1 MQRRICHKEQKGKK
15 GASGYA
21 LRTLLAGLKSG
32 QFICSKSGQFY
43 LLTTDFFG
51 DFFGGVLGI
60 LEIFRPFSFL
70 MFGILYLVS

>member
-43 LLTTDFFG
+43 LLTTACARPVKINVYFWVYSVLWMFFT
-51 DFFGGVLGI
+51 
-60 LEIFRPFSFL
+60 
-70 MFGILYLVS
+70 

>member
-43 LLTTDFFG
+43 LLTT
-51 DFFGGVLGI
+51 
-60 LEIFRPFSFL
+60 EEMPTT
-70 MFGILYLVS
+70 